1 MMSDYISWIMA
12 QALIARRKRDVDP
25 WKSIKRVQSANRG
38 TPSAKVNNAV
48 AQAVKALR
56 IARHEVAKRMEPKAS
71 AHQHE

>member
-1 MMSDYISWIMA
+1 MMSDYTSCVLT
-12 QALIARRKRDVDP
+12 QSLIAQRRRDVDP
-25 WKSIKRVQSANRG
+25 WKSIEKVQSANRG
-38 TPSAKVNNAV
+38 TPSAEAENAV